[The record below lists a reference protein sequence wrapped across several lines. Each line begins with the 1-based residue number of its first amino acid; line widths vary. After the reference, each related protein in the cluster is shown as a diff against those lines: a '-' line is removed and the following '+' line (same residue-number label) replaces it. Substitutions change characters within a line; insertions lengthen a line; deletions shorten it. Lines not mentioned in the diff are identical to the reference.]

1 MKPPKDS
8 LALLPPH
15 VVQAALAVFPDD
27 ARYKARFEIRSESS
41 DRRYRISFDSA
52 AGAGYWTCSC
62 PGNIR
67 HGSCKH
73 LEAMGLRGR
82 KFGRDREWCQK
93 LLGHS

>member
-1 MKPPKDS
+1 MNS
-8 LALLPPH
+8 LALLPASARK
-15 VVQAALAVFPDD
+15 AALATFPDD
-27 ARYKARFEIRSESS
+27 ERYKARFEIRSESS

-52 AGAGYWTCSC
+52 SGAGYWTCSC

-73 LEAMGLRGR
+73 LESMGLRGR
-82 KFGRDREWCQK
+82 KFGRDGEWCRK